1 MTDRQDA
8 KVAKV
13 LPTEPNSRLDDFARR
28 VIGAA
33 IEVHRHLGPGFAEL
47 VYEEALA
54 VEFQLREIPFERQPP
69 LRVTYKGHR
78 VGDGRPDFVVGGS
91 LIVEVKAVTQLL
103 PVHSAQVLSY
113 LKASRS
119 QLGLLLN
126 FKEAMMRKGVRRIV
140 LGTAGV
146 LRERHE
152 SAYDVHGSHEAR
164 AGLVVSRRYPSIAF
178 QAMEEDLDSVA

>member
-1 MTDRQDA
+1 MSNRQDA
-8 KVAKV
+8 KAAKV
-13 LPTEPNSRLDDFARR
+13 LPTEPTSRLDDFARR
-28 VIGAA
+28 VIGVA

-54 VEFQLREIPFERQPP
+54 IEFQLREVPFERQPP

-78 VGDGRPDFVVGGS
+78 VGDGRPDFIVGGS

-146 LRERHE
+146 LRERLE
-152 SAYDVHGSHEAR
+152 GAYDVDESHEGS
-164 AGLVVSRRYPSIAF
+164 AGLVVSRRYPSMAF